1 MAGPRVTPRHLWIS
15 SKESKVRARPSISC
29 ECKQYVNNNIIYG
42 LNEINK
48 AEMLKITA
56 GEMLKITAG
65 ETFAYIFAFENIYKD
80 ICAL

>member
-1 MAGPRVTPRHLWIS
+1 MNANH
-15 SKESKVRARPSISC
+15 
-29 ECKQYVNNNIIYG
+29 VNNNINYG

-65 ETFAYIFAFENIYKD
+65 ETFAFENIYKD

>member
-1 MAGPRVTPRHLWIS
+1 MNANH
-15 SKESKVRARPSISC
+15 
-29 ECKQYVNNNIIYG
+29 VNNNIIYG

-65 ETFAYIFAFENIYKD
+65 ETCAYSHLKIFIKIFAPYKFFFVNMLHIVSHSWLAISKIFD
-80 ICAL
+80 

>member
-1 MAGPRVTPRHLWIS
+1 MNANH
-15 SKESKVRARPSISC
+15 
-29 ECKQYVNNNIIYG
+29 VNNNIIYG

-65 ETFAYIFAFENIYKD
+65 ETCAYLHLKIFIKIFGPYKFFFLNMLP
-80 ICAL
+80 IVSYSWLALSKIFD